1 MVYEITKF
9 TSMKTFCA
17 IFAMPGTLKTGFFSV
32 AALGACLL
40 AVTGCATNPV
50 SGEADFVLMSEE
62 QEIAMGKQNH
72 VEVMKQYKVYED
84 PELQAYVAKIG
95 QKLALAGHRG
105 HLEYTF
111 TLLDSPQVNAF
122 ALPGGYIYITR
133 GIMAYMNNEEQLAGV
148 LGHELGHVTA
158 RHGVRQHG
166 AQTAASVIG
175 ILATIATGS
184 QQVAQASSQLSG
196 ALVSG
201 YGRQHEL
208 EADRLGAEY
217 LARTGYDP
225 EKMLGVV
232 GILKD
237 QEEFELQRAR
247 EEGREPRV
255 YHGVYA
261 SHPENDDRLQEVIRA
276 ADKFKNPDARQT
288 DPEVFLGLMKNVT
301 FGDSEDQGIVREHRF
316 YHKVLNFTV
325 AFPQGWRIENQPTQL
340 VAIRQDGAAA
350 MIVNLD
356 QLQGNENASQFLHR
370 KFPKLEEGQKLD
382 KGAYTGTLTGKT
394 PFGVTRFR
402 VTSIP
407 HGDRVFIVA
416 GFAKEN
422 RPDQDFL
429 DTADSIRKLKSS
441 EIELATAKRI
451 DLVRAKAGDSFEKLA
466 IGSGLGKYAEDQLRL
481 LNGMYPDGEPHAGQ
495 LIKIIR

>member
-1 MVYEITKF
+1 
-9 TSMKTFCA
+9 MKSICTTL
-17 IFAMPGTLKTGFFSV
+17 AMPGTLKTGLFKV
-32 AALGACLL
+32 IALGACLL
-40 AVTGCATNPV
+40 ASTGCATNPV
-50 SGEADFVLMSEE
+50 SGESNFVLMSEE
-62 QEIAMGKQNH
+62 QEIAMGKKNH
-72 VEVMKQYKVYED
+72 VEVMKQYKEYQN
-84 PELQAYVAKIG
+84 PTLQAYVDEIG
-95 QKLALAGHRG
+95 QKLAEAGHRG
-105 HLEYTF
+105 HLDYTF

-175 ILATIATGS
+175 VLATIATGS
-184 QQVAQASSQLSG
+184 KQVAQASSQVGG

-237 QEEFELQRAR
+237 QEEFEKQRAR

-288 DPEVFLGLMKNVT
+288 NPEVFLGLMEDVT
-301 FGDSEDQGIVREHRF
+301 LLRS
-316 YHKVLNFTV
+316 KV
-325 AFPQGWRIENQPTQL
+325 I
-340 VAIRQDGAAA
+340 
-350 MIVNLD
+350 
-356 QLQGNENASQFLHR
+356 
-370 KFPKLEEGQKLD
+370 
-382 KGAYTGTLTGKT
+382 
-394 PFGVTRFR
+394 
-402 VTSIP
+402 
-407 HGDRVFIVA
+407 
-416 GFAKEN
+416 
-422 RPDQDFL
+422 
-429 DTADSIRKLKSS
+429 
-441 EIELATAKRI
+441 LA
-451 DLVRAKAGDSFEKLA
+451 V
-466 IGSGLGKYAEDQLRL
+466 
-481 LNGMYPDGEPHAGQ
+481 
-495 LIKIIR
+495 